1 MIDQDLYR
9 RLHQAICANQTLETA
24 QIFAARPEL
33 RHQELDAKG
42 TTALMIAASAG
53 SLQTLRM
60 LASHASVAA
69 RDRAGNT
76 ALHYAARRSCHGGC
90 RFLLESGSDP
100 LACNNKSQ
108 TCAELLISHKLQGAF
123 CRMLELCPQALDYR
137 KPGGAHLLSVAA
149 SLGKPKFIDILL
161 RAGQDP
167 DLADS
172 KGRTALH
179 HALASH
185 NEHAVFMLIDR
196 TDLTRSDLG
205 GRSYADALA
214 ESSFA
219 KRLSDKTYLAMACA
233 IERGALLRQSDAAR
247 QNADLPWSP
256 SAPKRGL

>member
-9 RLHQAICANQTLETA
+9 RLHQAISTNQTLETSR
-24 QIFAARPEL
+24 IFSSCPEL
-33 RHQELDAKG
+33 RRRELDAKG
-42 TTALMIAASAG
+42 TTALMIAAASG

-60 LASHASVAA
+60 LACAESVAA

-90 RFLLESGSDP
+90 RFLLEAGSDP
-100 LACNNKSQ
+100 LASNNKSQ

-167 DLADS
+167 DLADA

-179 HALASH
+179 HALDSH
-185 NEHAVFMLIDR
+185 NEHAVFMLIER
-196 TDLTRSDLG
+196 TDLARTGPD
-205 GRSYADALA
+205 GRGYSDALA

-219 KRLSDKTYLAMACA
+219 KRLCEKTYLTMASA
-233 IERGALLRQSDAAR
+233 IERGALLRHSESAR
-247 QNADLPWSP
+247 QEVELPWRAG
-256 SAPKRGL
+256 APKRGL